1 MEQCFYGYTFQIMSY
16 FRIKFK
22 FSVLIPLHSF
32 FVSSENLV
40 LNQHIS
46 EFTFI
51 FLLVTCELENASNM

>member
-1 MEQCFYGYTFQIMSY
+1 MGTH
-16 FRIKFK
+16 FK
-22 FSVLIPLHSF
+22 LRHLLGSSSKYEFSVLIPLHSF

-51 FLLVTCELENASNM
+51 FLLVTCELEKASNM